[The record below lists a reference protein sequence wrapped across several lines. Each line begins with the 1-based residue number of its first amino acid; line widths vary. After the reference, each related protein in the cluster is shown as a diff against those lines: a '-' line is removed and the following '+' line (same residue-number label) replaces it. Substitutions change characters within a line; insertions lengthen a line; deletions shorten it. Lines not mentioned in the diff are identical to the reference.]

1 MVTNLPR
8 VRFLASLTAAMG
20 LMACLCAGGAAAA
33 TPPIRHVWIIVLE
46 NKDYE
51 DSFGPDTEAPFLAR
65 ELTKS
70 GQLVQNYYGTSH
82 ASLGNYITMVSGMAP
97 NADTQGDCMA
107 GFKDIFPG
115 VIAPDGQVVGQGC
128 VYPAGVK
135 TIANQLQE
143 KGFTWRGYMED
154 MANTPGA
161 PRTCRHPKIGDSD
174 DTQSARPTDQYATR
188 HNPFVYFHSVID
200 AQANCDANVVPL
212 DQLSQDVKSASTTP
226 NYAFVTPDLC
236 NDGHDASCADGGPG
250 GLQAADA
257 FLRRWVPTI
266 LGSPGF
272 ADSGLLVVTWDEA
285 NIDPDSSTSCCD
297 EQTGPNTPAPGIV
310 GPGGGRTG
318 TVLISPF
325 IQPGSVNKT
334 DYNHYGLLRSV
345 EDLFGLGHLGYAG
358 RDGLKPFGDD
368 VYNAKSPAPPP
379 APDVTC
385 RAAQSGKVVAGLRL
399 RGRLLTFRA
408 RRTSRVRVTV
418 HFGKGRH
425 GKRLKRPTKVSAC
438 RSYRVRVPKGTR
450 RVSVTG
456 AGKTQRAHLKPSGE
470 HYPES

>member
-1 MVTNLPR
+1 MRLLSCLVMTIAL
-8 VRFLASLTAAMG
+8 LALTAPAS
-20 LMACLCAGGAAAA
+20 AAP
-33 TPPIRHVWIIVLE
+33 PPIRHVWTIVLE

-51 DSFGPDTEAPFLAR
+51 DSFGPDTEAPFLAH

-70 GQLVQNYYGTSH
+70 GQLLQNYFGTSH

-97 NADTQGDCMA
+97 NADTQGDCNT

-115 VIAPDGQVVGQGC
+115 IIAPDGQVVGQGC

-135 TIANQLQE
+135 TIANQLEE
-143 KGFTWRGYMED
+143 KGLTWRGYMED
-154 MANTPGA
+154 MGNTPGA
-161 PRTCRHPKIGDSD
+161 PRTCRHPDIGDSD

-200 AQANCDANVVPL
+200 NQQGCDANVVPL
-212 DQLSQDVKSASTTP
+212 EQLTQDVKSASTTP

-236 NDGHDASCADGGPG
+236 NDGHDPSCADGGPG

-257 FLRRWVPTI
+257 FLRRWVPAI
-266 LGSPGF
+266 MGSPGF
-272 ADSGLLVVTWDEA
+272 KDSGLLIITWDEA
-285 NIDPDSSTSCCD
+285 NIDPDSSTACCD
-297 EQTGPNTPAPGIV
+297 EPTGPNTPAPGIV

-325 IQPGSVNKT
+325 IQPGSTNKT
-334 DYNHYGLLRSV
+334 EYNHYGLLRSV

-368 VYNAKSPAPPP
+368 VYNAKDPAPPP
-379 APDVTC
+379 TPSGVC
-385 RAAQSGKVVAGLRL
+385 HAARSGKVVASLRL

-408 RRTSRVRVTV
+408 RRTSRIRVTV
-418 HFGKGRH
+418 HFRKGRH
-425 GKRLKRPTKVSAC
+425 GRRLRRPTKVSAC
-438 RSYRVRVPKGTR
+438 QSYRVKVPKGTR
-450 RVSVTG
+450 RVSVTA
-456 AGKTQRAHLKPSGE
+456 AGRTQRAHLTPSGE
-470 HYPES
+470 HYPDS